1 MIHQNICT
9 LKTRNNNS
17 FLILSYERTGSQYER
32 TGSQVMVHI
41 QCTIIALHIVEDRIS
56 LLWLATMMKEILFRF
71 LATALSVYKQ
81 FIVIESRRAKDD

>member
-1 MIHQNICT
+1 
-9 LKTRNNNS
+9 
-17 FLILSYERTGSQYER
+17 
-32 TGSQVMVHI
+32 MVHI